1 MAILDFTE
9 NGNPIVWQS
18 ADEKLRVIAR
28 QDTIGFDEDFYKSL
42 SSDDFTKLQEQVE
55 KFGMWVIDLEEKLNF
70 KRGRGR
76 WVNVDSIGGIIPDNN
91 YKLQDAAQEY
101 FGIDKFQPSG
111 LFNWDTHN
119 YRTRFAETFAASR
132 YPYTEDGLV
141 DLTEDHIRE
150 IFIETLNDA
159 GHTDS
164 FIESWN
170 QFDGHD
176 DTLLEIVMAH
186 DKEDLIAYILKNQK
200 EAPQHLGLFNWNS
213 KHHLTR
219 FAETFAASRRK
230 RKPLNQTGVFNWW
243 DETALW
249 ALKYDW
255 AKLILLDNPEKA
267 PYTVMRTT
275 RNDTRKC
282 SSCANRRSRRG
293 GRENY
298 GATVSHYN
306 NGIKK
311 FNYDSCNCGIYDT
324 SGEKRRQKE
333 VQKEMLR
340 RGLVADMD
348 KVHPDLR
355 PAAAKWYLK
364 KGKRN
369 NPIPYWFHRESSHPK
384 FFQRLL
390 KRFTRRRGWFDWQ
403 KHNREKYMSENFSAP
418 FVDMTSQETTMQIKH
433 LYHGQHTVDGVEI
446 TPHSPYWTS
455 NLDLALGHAMFG
467 AEQEVAG
474 ATLFICKSCE
484 GSKIN
489 DSGQD
494 CFRCDEEGYILDT
507 TFTDDILPQTTPIV
521 LSLDFKEPQT
531 VYFEQDIEHE
541 KGVSYLIQN
550 EIFKWEFVNSEV
562 LLEIL
567 EKWLQTGIPEL
578 VEFDTGAGYVAN
590 EESVT
595 KRIKQAI
602 SQLKQSAG

>member
-28 QDTIGFDEDFYKSL
+28 QDILGFDVDFYKSL
-42 SSDDFTKLQEQVE
+42 SSDDLAKHQEQVE

-91 YKLQDAAQEY
+91 YTLQDAAQEY
-101 FGIDKFQPSG
+101 FEVDKFQPSG
-111 LFNWDTHN
+111 LFNWNTQN
-119 YRTRFAETFAASR
+119 Y
-132 YPYTEDGLV
+132 
-141 DLTEDHIRE
+141 
-150 IFIETLNDA
+150 
-159 GHTDS
+159 
-164 FIESWN
+164 
-170 QFDGHD
+170 
-176 DTLLEIVMAH
+176 
-186 DKEDLIAYILKNQK
+186 
-200 EAPQHLGLFNWNS
+200 
-213 KHHLTR
+213 LTR

-255 AKLILLDNPEKA
+255 AKLILLDNPEKSG
-267 PYTVMRTT
+267 YEVMRTT

-282 SSCANRRSRRG
+282 SSCATRRYSPN
-293 GRENY
+293 RENY

-364 KGKRN
+364 KGKRD

-390 KRFTRRRGWFDWQ
+390 KRFTRRRGWVDWE
-403 KHNREKYMSENFSAP
+403 KHAREKYMSEKFSAP

>member
-1 MAILDFTE
+1 
-9 NGNPIVWQS
+9 
-18 ADEKLRVIAR
+18 
-28 QDTIGFDEDFYKSL
+28 
-42 SSDDFTKLQEQVE
+42 
-55 KFGMWVIDLEEKLNF
+55 MWVIDLEEKLNF

>member
-1 MAILDFTE
+1 MNTLTLIQDGSHPL
-9 NGNPIVWQS
+9 IWQS
-18 ADEKLRVIAR
+18 ADKKLRVLAR
-28 QDTIGFDEDFYKSL
+28 RDTIGFDEGFFKSL
-42 SSDDFTKLQEQVE
+42 SSDDFAKLHKQVE
-55 KFGMWVIDLEEKLNF
+55 EFGMWVIDLEEKLYF
-70 KRGRGR
+70 GKESS
-76 WVNVDSIGGIIPDNN
+76 WSNVDSIGGIIPDDD
-91 YKLQDAAQEY
+91 YTLLEAAQEY
-101 FGIDKFQPSG
+101 FNVDKLKPSG
-111 LFNWDTHN
+111 LFNWNTQN
-119 YRTRFAETFAASR
+119 Y
-132 YPYTEDGLV
+132 
-141 DLTEDHIRE
+141 
-150 IFIETLNDA
+150 
-159 GHTDS
+159 
-164 FIESWN
+164 
-170 QFDGHD
+170 Q
-176 DTLLEIVMAH
+176 
-186 DKEDLIAYILKNQK
+186 
-200 EAPQHLGLFNWNS
+200 
-213 KHHLTR
+213 TR
-219 FAETFAASRRK
+219 FAETFAASRRT

-255 AKLILLDNPEKA
+255 AKLILLENPEKS
-267 PYTVMRTT
+267 PYEVMRTT

-282 SSCANRRSRRG
+282 TSCSTRRYSG
-293 GRENY
+293 NRENY
-298 GATVSHYN
+298 GATVEHYN
-306 NGIKK
+306 NGWKRFI
-311 FNYDSCNCGIYDT
+311 YDSCNCDPFD
-324 SGEKRRQKE
+324 SSAEKRRVKE
-333 VQKEMLR
+333 VKKEMLR
-340 RGLVADMD
+340 KGLVGDMD
-348 KVHPDLR
+348 KVHPDIQ

-364 KGKRN
+364 KGEYQSN
-369 NPIPYWFHRESSHPK
+369 HIPYYFHRESSHPTLFERLRDK
-384 FFQRLL
+384 FRYGI
-390 KRFTRRRGWFDWQ
+390 RFRRGGKTDWMVRE
-403 KHNREKYMSENFSAP
+403 REKYMSENFSAP

-446 TPHSPYWTS
+446 TPHSPYWTP

-474 ATLFICKSCE
+474 ATLFICKVCE

-507 TFTDDILPQTTPIV
+507 TFTDDILPQTMPIV

-550 EIFKWEFVNSEV
+550 ETFKWEFVNSEV

-595 KRIKQAI
+595 ERIKQAI

>member
-1 MAILDFTE
+1 
-9 NGNPIVWQS
+9 
-18 ADEKLRVIAR
+18 
-28 QDTIGFDEDFYKSL
+28 
-42 SSDDFTKLQEQVE
+42 
-55 KFGMWVIDLEEKLNF
+55 
-70 KRGRGR
+70 
-76 WVNVDSIGGIIPDNN
+76 
-91 YKLQDAAQEY
+91 
-101 FGIDKFQPSG
+101 
-111 LFNWDTHN
+111 
-119 YRTRFAETFAASR
+119 
-132 YPYTEDGLV
+132 
-141 DLTEDHIRE
+141 
-150 IFIETLNDA
+150 
-159 GHTDS
+159 
-164 FIESWN
+164 
-170 QFDGHD
+170 
-176 DTLLEIVMAH
+176 
-186 DKEDLIAYILKNQK
+186 
-200 EAPQHLGLFNWNS
+200 
-213 KHHLTR
+213 
-219 FAETFAASRRK
+219 
-230 RKPLNQTGVFNWW
+230 
-243 DETALW
+243 
-249 ALKYDW
+249 
-255 AKLILLDNPEKA
+255 
-267 PYTVMRTT
+267 MRTT

-282 SSCANRRSRRG
+282 SSCATRRYSPN
-293 GRENY
+293 RENY

-364 KGKRN
+364 KGKRD

-390 KRFTRRRGWFDWQ
+390 KRFTRRRGWVDWE
-403 KHNREKYMSENFSAP
+403 KHDREKYMSENFSAP